1 MVLGMD
7 RSGTSLCAS
16 VLQALGMSLGP
27 DLLPRDRFNE
37 RGYFEDRE
45 IWRVHERLLAVL
57 GRSWDTLAAVRP
69 FPPLWWQSK
78 PLETFREQLKQIAQA
93 RSAAGSS
100 AIWGFKDP
108 RTVLLLPLW
117 KEVLQDLA
125 ISPTFVVC
133 VRHPGAVAESLAA
146 RDGFP
151 PLFSQLLW
159 LEKTL
164 TACLASWDAPNC
176 LIHYEDW
183 FIRPGNSID
192 TLMETTGLTPA
203 LHTRDLRK
211 AVDALISS
219 EMRHDTPAS
228 FQIRPRAAAN
238 FYGYLLERA
247 RVPEPTILHAFE
259 TTLAMTGELIAGVE
273 AIAGQKL
280 PCSIYP
286 PSYVHC
292 TDRDRELIQENS
304 SGGTEFT
311 QLHDPH
317 LMRAALLL
325 AERDAQLRDYAEAL
339 ARAEALIFQRD
350 AQLRDYAEALARA
363 EALIL
368 QRDAELKI
376 HAGQQQLLIDRE
388 AQLIQHS
395 AALAQA
401 RALVQERD
409 VELKRHVAA
418 LAEAQRLVVERE
430 ALLQRYVEG
439 LAHAEG
445 LVLER
450 DAELK
455 RHVDALAQA
464 QRIVDQQN
472 VQLREY
478 DAALDYAQRAVTDR
492 DEQLRHAEVLREQ
505 ARIEAD

>member
-27 DLLPRDRFNE
+27 DLLPGDRFNE

-57 GRSWDTLAAVRP
+57 GRSWDTLAAARP

-78 PLETFREQLKQIAQA
+78 SLETFREQLKQIAQA
-93 RSAAGSS
+93 RSAAGGS

-183 FIRPGNSID
+183 FIRPRNSID
-192 TLMETTGLTPA
+192 TLMETTGLTPS
-203 LHTRDLRK
+203 LHARDLRK

-228 FQIRPRAAAN
+228 FQIRSRAAAN
-238 FYGYLLERA
+238 FYGYLVERA
-247 RVPEPTILHAFE
+247 RVPEAKILRAFE
-259 TTLAMTGELIAGVE
+259 TTLAMTGELISGVA

-292 TDRDRELIQENS
+292 TGRDRELIQENS

-311 QLHDPH
+311 QLHDPN
-317 LMRAALLL
+317 LIRTVLLL
-325 AERDAQLRDYAEAL
+325 VERDAHLRE
-339 ARAEALIFQRD
+339 
-350 AQLRDYAEALARA
+350 YAEALARA

-376 HAGQQQLLIDRE
+376 HAGQQELLIDRE

-395 AALAQA
+395 AALAHAQ
-401 RALVQERD
+401 ALVQERD
-409 VELKRHVAA
+409 VELKRHVDA

-472 VQLREY
+472 VKLREY
-478 DAALDYAQRAVTDR
+478 DAALNYAQRAVAER
-492 DEQLRHAEVLREQ
+492 DEQLRHAEVLRER